1 MGLLRIPR
9 QDGQEGFVLVHIA
22 PLAQKA
28 AATLDVKIL
37 ATEGSAPFAFTCK
50 LPLPLWPGRS
60 LRGIPV
66 LEIHAPS
73 RRLPLTGLT
82 PLSETESNTETQIQE
97 STLYR

>member
-37 ATEGSAPFAFTCK
+37 ATEGSAPFALTCK
-50 LPLPLWPGRS
+50 LPLPAVSGQIIAQDPCYSKFMRL
-60 LRGIPV
+60 
-66 LEIHAPS
+66 LEY
-73 RRLPLTGLT
+73 
-82 PLSETESNTETQIQE
+82 
-97 STLYR
+97 YR